1 MNGTVHP
8 ARAALRDAKRIVL
21 KIGSRSLVGGG
32 GRYGQL
38 ARMLAAQRAAGRNVV
53 LVSSG
58 AVAVGRERLGFTERP
73 KQVTRLQA
81 AAAAGQSQ
89 LMRAYEEAFSAHGL
103 VAAQVLLTHADL
115 ADRERYLNARGA
127 LDELLALGVVPVIN
141 ENDTVS
147 IDELKF
153 GDNDQLAALV
163 SALVGADLLV
173 LLTDVEGLL
182 DPSGARVSVVS
193 EFAEAMAWVKPPTD
207 DVGLG
212 GMASKMESARRATL
226 HGVPVIIGDARDVDL
241 LARVVAGEDVGTL
254 FVPPHEQL
262 SSKKHW
268 IAFTLK
274 PKGAIVVDAG
284 AAGVLRAG
292 RSSLLPSGILGVRG
306 DFDAGDAVA
315 IVDPEGREFA
325 RGLARYGL
333 HNCARLAGCKTSEI
347 ESRVGTSAG
356 DAVVHKDE
364 LVVL

>member
-1 MNGTVHP
+1 MTESHA
-8 ARAALRDAKRIVL
+8 ARAALKDAKRIVL

-32 GRYGQL
+32 GRYAQL
-38 ARMLAAQRAAGRNVV
+38 AQMLAAQRAEGRSVV
-53 LVSSG
+53 LVTSG

-73 KQVTRLQA
+73 KQVTKLQA
-81 AAAAGQSQ
+81 AAAAGQSH

-115 ADRERYLNARGA
+115 ADRDRYLNARGA
-127 LDELLALGVVPVIN
+127 LDELLTLGVIPVIN

-163 SALVGADLLV
+163 AALVGADLLV

-182 DPSGARVSVVS
+182 DPRGTRASVVTDM
-193 EFAEAMAWVKPPTD
+193 AEAMSWVKPPTD

-226 HGVPVIIGDARDVDL
+226 HGVPVVIGDARDVDL
-241 LARVVAGEDVGTL
+241 LAKVVAGEDVGTL

-274 PKGAIVVDAG
+274 PKGALIVDRG
-284 AAGVLRAG
+284 AADALRGG
-292 RSSLLPSGILGVRG
+292 RASLLPSGVLGVRG
-306 DFDAGDAVA
+306 DFDAGEAVS
-315 IVDPEGREFA
+315 IVDVEGREIA
-325 RGLARYGL
+325 RGLARYGV
-333 HNCARLAGCKTSEI
+333 HNCARLAGAKTREI
-347 ESRVGTSAG
+347 ETRVGSHAG

>member
-1 MNGTVHP
+1 MNHSENP
-8 ARAALRDAKRIVL
+8 RKALADVRRIVL

-32 GRYGQL
+32 GRYAQL
-38 ARMLAAQRAAGRNVV
+38 AQMLAAQRAAGRSVV

-73 KQVTRLQA
+73 KQVTKLQA

-103 VAAQVLLTHADL
+103 ITAQVLLTHADL
-115 ADRERYLNARGA
+115 ADRDRYLNARGA
-127 LDELLALGVVPVIN
+127 LDELLSLGVIPIIN

-182 DPSGARVSVVS
+182 DADGTRVSVVHDM
-193 EFAEAMAWVKPPTD
+193 AEAMSFVKPPTD

-226 HGVPVIIGDARDVDL
+226 HGVPVVIGDARDVEL
-241 LARVVAGEDVGTL
+241 LRKVLDGEDVGTL
-254 FVPPHEQL
+254 FVAPADRL

-268 IAFTLK
+268 IAYTLK
-274 PKGAIVVDAG
+274 PKGALIVDRG
-284 AAGVLRAG
+284 AARVLSG
-292 RSSLLPSGILGVRG
+292 GKSSLLPSGVVGVRG
-306 DFDAGDAVA
+306 DFDAGDAVQ
-315 IVDPEGREFA
+315 IIDLDGKEIA
-325 RGLARYGL
+325 RGLARYGV
-333 HNCARLAGCKTSEI
+333 HNCARLAGAKTSEI
-347 ESRVGTSAG
+347 ESRIGANAG
-356 DAVVHKDE
+356 DAIVHKDE
-364 LVVL
+364 LVVV